1 MTFGPIPGFRDDDDE
16 APPPRPGAF
25 PGINGTAY
33 AGRTAGPAAGSATEP
48 WPVPLDLFAEHLAAG
63 AAVDETCLPATILC
77 FARAEAARLGV
88 DPVGIAGLCVAVCSG
103 AISDDWS
110 VRLKRHDHW
119 SQQPRLWVGLVDR
132 PGSKK
137 TEQIRAAKRPLD
149 RMEAE
154 ARREFQLAAAAHKI
168 AHEAWAKLPKKE
180 RDAQPEPEK
189 PAEKRLTTQDSTI
202 EAFSELLKSMPKIV
216 ALLDELAG
224 FLASFDR
231 YSSGGGKGSPGRSH
245 AIELYEGGPRRIDR
259 VMRGSVYVENWSAVV
274 LGAIQPEKLRPMVAD
289 LSTDGLLQRF
299 MFVMPS
305 AVSAADPDDDDRP
318 ADKAALDAYEALVR
332 RLAALR
338 PPERDG
344 GGFLQAWAEEAVR
357 PHRRALFRLVERVE
371 ADPTLPA
378 ALRETVAKWRGLL
391 ARLALVFHCV
401 GLAEGRG
408 TDDPATLRAATVS
421 MAADFIRR
429 VVAPST
435 FRFYRDLGLDGDP
448 HARWVAGHILAHRLE
463 RISARDIGRA
473 YRELRGDLPGI
484 IRAMELLEHAGWVRG
499 DHHPKAPKWEVNPA
513 VQRAFAERAAA
524 ERAHRERTQ
533 ELIRTSISELCG

>member
-318 ADKAALDAYEALVR
+318 ADKAALDAYERWCGGWRRCARPSATAAASSRRGPRRQCGRTGGRCSGWSSGSRPTRPCPRRCARRSPSGAACSPGWRWSSTASAWPRAAGRTTPPRSGPRRSDGR
-332 RLAALR
+332 RLHPARRGPVDLPLLPGAR
-338 PPERDG
+338 PGRRPARPLG
-344 GGFLQAWAEEAVR
+344 GRAR
-357 PHRRALFRLVERVE
+357 PGA
-371 ADPTLPA
+371 
-378 ALRETVAKWRGLL
+378 
-391 ARLALVFHCV
+391 
-401 GLAEGRG
+401 
-408 TDDPATLRAATVS
+408 
-421 MAADFIRR
+421 
-429 VVAPST
+429 
-435 FRFYRDLGLDGDP
+435 
-448 HARWVAGHILAHRLE
+448 RLE
-463 RISARDIGRA
+463 RVKLA
-473 YRELRGDLPGI
+473 
-484 IRAMELLEHAGWVRG
+484 
-499 DHHPKAPKWEVNPA
+499 
-513 VQRAFAERAAA
+513 
-524 ERAHRERTQ
+524 T
-533 ELIRTSISELCG
+533 